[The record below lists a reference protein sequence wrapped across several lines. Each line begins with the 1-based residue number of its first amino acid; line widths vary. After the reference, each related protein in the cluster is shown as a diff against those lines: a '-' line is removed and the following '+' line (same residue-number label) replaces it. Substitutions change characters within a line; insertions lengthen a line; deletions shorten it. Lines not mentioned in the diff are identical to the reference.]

1 MKSPM
6 NQRPDDQ
13 ARADTEEFIQH
24 YARAEKVSRAAREK
38 KAESQVTQA
47 ETAASE

>member
-13 ARADTEEFIQH
+13 ARELTEKFIAKH
-24 YARAEKVSRAAREK
+24 AR
-38 KAESQVTQA
+38 
-47 ETAASE
+47 TAAPVKSAAVKVPAPRSTAK

>member
-13 ARADTEEFIQH
+13 ARADTEEFIAKH
-24 YARAEKVSRAAREK
+24 ARAEKVTRAAREK
-38 KAESQVTQA
+38 QQATVTQA
-47 ETAASE
+47 EPVTE